1 MAILGEAEDVAI
13 AETLLTELL
22 AAVREGQTP
31 TIDDVAYGLRE
42 ARSAENPDIGSVVGT
57 TPTVLHRE
65 IAIKPR
71 TSGQRTYLKA
81 IRENEVVLATGPAG
95 TGKTYL
101 AMAAAVSALL
111 NKDVNRIV
119 LTRPAVEAGENLGF
133 LPGDMSEKVNPYL
146 RPLFDALYSMV
157 DPERVKR
164 WFERDQVEV
173 APLAFMRGRT
183 LDHCFAILDEAQNT
197 TPAQMKM
204 FLTRLGQGS
213 RAIITGDVTQVDLP
227 EGTQSGLTEA
237 ARILA
242 HTEGITVVALESSDV
257 VRHPLVQNIVEA
269 YETDEKAHDGAPET
283 PKPKRVIL
291 EMPPGA
297 SRKSE

>member
-13 AETLLTELL
+13 AERLLEELL
-22 AAVREGQTP
+22 ATVREGQTP
-31 TIDDVAYGLRE
+31 TVDDVAYGFREVRE
-42 ARSAENPDIGSVVGT
+42 ANSPDIGSVVGT
-57 TPTVLHRE
+57 TPTVLRRD

-71 TSGQRTYLKA
+71 TSGQRAYLEA
-81 IRENEVVLATGPAG
+81 IRENELVLAIGPAG

-111 NKDVNRIV
+111 NKEVNRIV

-157 DPERVKR
+157 DPERVKK

-197 TPAQMKM
+197 TTAQMKM
-204 FLTRLGQGS
+204 FLTRFGQGS
-213 RAIITGDVTQVDLP
+213 RAIITGDVTQVDLS
-227 EGTQSGLTEA
+227 EGTESGLTEA
-237 ARILA
+237 SRVLAR
-242 HTEGITVVALESSDV
+242 TKGVGTVSLESSDV
-257 VRHPLVQNIVEA
+257 VRHPLVQEIVEA
-269 YETDEKAHDGAPET
+269 YESDERARDRAPKT
-283 PKPKRVIL
+283 KRAIL
-291 EMPPGA
+291 EMPP
-297 SRKSE
+297 STTRKSK

>member
-1 MAILGEAEDVAI
+1 VAILGEAEDVAI
-13 AETLLTELL
+13 AERLLEELL
-22 AAVREGQTP
+22 ATVREGQTP
-31 TIDDVAYGLRE
+31 TVDDVAYGFREVRE
-42 ARSAENPDIGSVVGT
+42 ANSPDIGSVVGT
-57 TPTVLHRE
+57 TPTVLRRD

-71 TSGQRTYLKA
+71 TSGQRAYLEA
-81 IRENEVVLATGPAG
+81 IRENELVLAIGPAG

-111 NKDVNRIV
+111 NKEVNRIV

-157 DPERVKR
+157 DPERVKK

-197 TPAQMKM
+197 TTAQMKM
-204 FLTRLGQGS
+204 FLTRFGQGS
-213 RAIITGDVTQVDLP
+213 RAIITGDVTQVDLS
-227 EGTQSGLTEA
+227 EGTESGLTEA
-237 ARILA
+237 SRVLAR
-242 HTEGITVVALESSDV
+242 TKGVGTVSLESSDV
-257 VRHPLVQNIVEA
+257 VRHPLVQEIVEA
-269 YETDEKAHDGAPET
+269 YESDERARDRAPKT
-283 PKPKRVIL
+283 KRAIL
-291 EMPPGA
+291 EMPP
-297 SRKSE
+297 STTRKSK

>member
-1 MAILGEAEDVAI
+1 VAILGEAEDVAI
-13 AETLLTELL
+13 AEKLLKELL

-42 ARSAENPDIGSVVGT
+42 ARSAESPDIGSVVGA
-57 TPTVLHRE
+57 TPTVLHRD

-71 TSGQRTYLKA
+71 TSGQRAYLKA

-111 NKDVNRIV
+111 NKEVNRIV

-242 HTEGITVVALESSDV
+242 HTEGITVVALESNDV

-269 YETDEKAHDGAPET
+269 YESDEKARDRAPKA

-291 EMPPGA
+291 EIPLSA

>member
-13 AETLLTELL
+13 AERLLEELL

-31 TIDDVAYGLRE
+31 TVDDVAYGLRE
-42 ARSAENPDIGSVVGT
+42 ARDAVSSDIGSVVGT
-57 TPTVLHRE
+57 TPTVLRRD

-71 TSGQRTYLKA
+71 TRGQRAYLEA
-81 IRENEVVLATGPAG
+81 IRENELVLAVGPAG

-101 AMAAAVSALL
+101 AMAAAVSSLL
-111 NKDVNRIV
+111 NKEVNRIV

-133 LPGDMSEKVNPYL
+133 LPGDMNEKVNPYL

-157 DPERVKR
+157 DPERVKK

-197 TPAQMKM
+197 TTAQMKM

-227 EGTQSGLTEA
+227 QGTESGLTEA
-237 ARILA
+237 RRILA
-242 HTEGITVVALESSDV
+242 RTKGIAVIALESGDV

-269 YETDEKAHDGAPET
+269 YELDEKSRERAP
-283 PKPKRVIL
+283 KSKRAIL